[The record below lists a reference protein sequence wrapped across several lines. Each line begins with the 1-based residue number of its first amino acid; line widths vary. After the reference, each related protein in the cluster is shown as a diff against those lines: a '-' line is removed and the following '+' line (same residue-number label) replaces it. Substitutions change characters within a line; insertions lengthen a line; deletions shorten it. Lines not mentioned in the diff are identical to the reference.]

1 MLQFIWD
8 PHGYFFWL
16 LVVSLFCFLL
26 ERIVPWRRGQKAL
39 REQFGQDLVWLIWNG
54 HFLGLLVAYA
64 AAWVIGW
71 INQMFHLWNLPAPE
85 ALRLLTDSPLWVQFI
100 LFFVVNDFLEWCVHN
115 LLHRVPWLW
124 QFHKIHHSIETMD
137 WIGNFRFH
145 WMEVIVYKSLKY
157 FPLVILGVDGRVIL
171 AIAVL
176 STLVG
181 HLNHSNVNI
190 SWGIF
195 RYVLNSPRMHI
206 WHHDV
211 VLHQRSGQNF
221 AVVFSWWDWIFGT
234 AYMPDGQPER
244 LGFEQ
249 MAGFPRGLLS
259 RLIYPFWKKKPALGA
274 SG

>member
-1 MLQFIWD
+1 MLQFLWD

-26 ERIVPWRRGQKAL
+26 ERIVPWRRGQRAL
-39 REQFGQDLVWLIWNG
+39 REQLGQDLFWLIWNG
-54 HFLGLLVAYA
+54 HFLGLLLAYA
-64 AAWVIGW
+64 AAWVLGR
-71 INQMFHLWNLPAPE
+71 INRMFDLGDLPAPE
-85 ALRLLTDSPLWVQFI
+85 ALRLLTDSPLWLQFI
-100 LFFVVNDFLEWCVHN
+100 IFFVLKDFLEWCVHN
-115 LLHRVPWLW
+115 LLHRVRWLW
-124 QFHKIHHSIETMD
+124 QFHKLHHSIETMD
-137 WIGNFRFH
+137 WIGSFRFH
-145 WMEVIVYKSLKY
+145 WMEVIVYKSIKY
-157 FPLVILGVDGRVIL
+157 FPLVILGIDGRVIL
-171 AIAVL
+171 SIAVL

-221 AVVFSWWDWIFGT
+221 AVVFSLWDWIFGT
-234 AYMPDGQPER
+234 ASMPDGQPEK

-249 MAGFPRGLLS
+249 LAAYPGGLLP
-259 RLIYPFWKKKPALGA
+259 RLVYPFWKKRPALGS